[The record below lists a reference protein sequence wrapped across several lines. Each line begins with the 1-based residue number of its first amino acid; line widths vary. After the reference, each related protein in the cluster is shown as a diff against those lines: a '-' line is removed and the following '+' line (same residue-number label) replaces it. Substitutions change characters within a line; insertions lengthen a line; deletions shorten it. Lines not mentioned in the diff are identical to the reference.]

1 MVVRPIPLRR
11 LIILPFVVLAL
22 LSGAIMYYVATV
34 SFASIANKV
43 GLQYIHEVE
52 SRVQERLHH
61 FMAPLQ
67 RIVEINQLAYTD
79 RPHDINDLQRAAIRF
94 HEQALQHPQM
104 TFISMATTDGRYI
117 NSVQS
122 PFKEDYSHHVS
133 ANFVNQPLTME
144 GFEYDPQQGI
154 GEKRQQEIVFSYD
167 PRKRPFYQDA
177 LGKTTPVWGEIE
189 RYYGFDTLGVTLS
202 AAIYNDQ
209 QEVLGVTATSVAL
222 SEFDNYLKSLDM
234 IEQGYLF
241 LAEQN
246 GDLVASSVDSPL
258 FSFDSGVTQRV
269 SLADH
274 PNALFRMA
282 SEHLEEGT
290 YQLDQQGEEYIYYV
304 HPIEFDYGK
313 TWLLGVLIPSTYHKN
328 VLSDYTYITIMI
340 TLILFICIALVG
352 SFLAWYIGKPISLL
366 NNVAHDNN
374 VKSIKHLPDSISG
387 VREINSLNQGLKGM
401 AYALDDVLQN
411 LEQKVAERTSHL
423 KDENETLLESSV
435 KDELTNLYNRRGLK
449 QEFSFVSER
458 AQRQGQSLMLVLCD
472 IDHFKD
478 FNDKYGHGVGD
489 QVLVQVAEHLSSHI
503 RSGIDIAARY
513 GGEEFVLVFVNTDLE
528 QVLSRLNM
536 IRDALASTMVGDNE
550 HITMSFGISTMSSGD
565 MTGVE
570 KLIDQADSRLY
581 EAKNSGR
588 DKIVY

>member
-1 MVVRPIPLRR
+1 MKSIPLRR

-22 LSGAIMYYVATV
+22 LSGAIMYFVATV
-34 SFASIANKV
+34 SFANIANKV

-52 SRVQERLHH
+52 NRVQERLQH
-61 FMAPLQ
+61 FMGPLQ
-67 RIVEINQLAYTD
+67 HIVEINQQAYSV
-79 RPHDINDLQRAAIRF
+79 RPKDLDDLQRAAIRF
-94 HEQALQHPQM
+94 HEQALPYPQM
-104 TFISMATTDGRYI
+104 TFISLATADGRYLS
-117 NSVQS
+117 SVQP
-122 PFKEDYSHHVS
+122 PFKEDHSHHLA
-133 ANFVNQPLTME
+133 ANFVHQPLTME
-144 GFEYDPQQGI
+144 GFEYDPQQGL
-154 GEKRQQEIVFSYD
+154 GEKRQQDAVFGYD
-167 PRKRPFYQDA
+167 PRTRPYYQDA
-177 LGKTTPVWGEIE
+177 LGKSTPVWGDVE
-189 RYYGFDTLGVTLS
+189 RYYGYDSLGVTLS

-234 IEQGYLF
+234 VDQGYLF

-246 GDLVASSVDSPL
+246 GNLIASSADHSL
-258 FSFDSGVTQRV
+258 FSFDEGVTQRV

-282 SEHLEEGT
+282 SKHLQARA
-290 YQLDQQGEEYIYYV
+290 YQLSLQGEDYIYYV
-304 HPIEFDYGK
+304 HPIAFDYGQ

-352 SFLAWYIGKPISLL
+352 SLLAWYIGKPIRLL
-366 NNVAHDNN
+366 NKVAHDNN

-387 VREINSLNQGLKGM
+387 VREINSLNQGLKDM

-411 LEQKVAERTSHL
+411 LEQKVAERTSYL

-449 QEFSFVSER
+449 QEFHFMSEK
-458 AQRQGQSLMLVLCD
+458 AQRQSQSLMLVLCD
-472 IDHFKD
+472 IDHFKE

-489 QVLVQVAEHLSSHI
+489 QVLVQVAENLSSHI
-503 RSGIDIAARY
+503 RSGIDIVARY
-513 GGEEFVLVFVNTDLE
+513 GGEEFVLVFVNTNLE
-528 QVLSRLNM
+528 KVLNRLNM
-536 IRDALASTMVGDNE
+536 IRQALASTSVGDNE
-550 HITMSFGISTMSSGD
+550 HITMSFGISSMGVGD
-565 MTGVE
+565 TTAVE
-570 KLIDQADSRLY
+570 QLIDQADSRLY